1 MSWQAQENKSDIVKD
16 NPIAEKLAGD
26 EQQEQSQGLSLLER
40 LKVKIVHFFIC
51 KTKLWEQFYHFG
63 NWLEFEGSKVA
74 EEMNEST
81 LTIELSVDGVP
92 ESLRIGPKKHPH
104 ELDGYDKLWPFLLSL
119 GVHRLQ
125 LDSRL
130 EINQITD
137 VFTFLYS
144 FRKKIKKSQKE
155 RPSGLLLTNLFS
167 DKGIH
172 IACTFTSV
180 QNNNLN
186 ISYSYCVLS
195 FSRFI
200 RWFEKRQKTF
210 RDHRALFTAAPRYS
224 LLVAVFVLVPGL
236 IFAYLFKSLPLA
248 LVTCAEA
255 IILGSLVYVFLQSIG
270 SVEYD
275 NEEKS
280 YHLQKTYRQMKFYN
294 DRIIRDVKRARL
306 VQDKFVPEV
315 SNMPLSDKIEWAS
328 SFVPAMEIGGD
339 YFDIRQISDEQ
350 IAILFSDVSGHG
362 MSAAFITAILKTT
375 FQTCIDNNNSLVQLV
390 EKLNTA
396 LYRLTPDDS
405 FAAVFMAIYD
415 ASTNTFSYVNSGH
428 YPQPWLISARK
439 PGQLCP
445 IDEAGTVILGIMERI
460 EVESAECKLRSG
472 DIVLF
477 VSDGLVEAQNIDGEI
492 YGLDEFE
499 DLLKSKHPG
508 SPGQLVD
515 FIMDEIGRFSKNAEQ
530 TDDRTIL
537 AFQAK
542 EQT

>member
-1 MSWQAQENKSDIVKD
+1 
-16 NPIAEKLAGD
+16 
-26 EQQEQSQGLSLLER
+26 
-40 LKVKIVHFFIC
+40 
-51 KTKLWEQFYHFG
+51 
-63 NWLEFEGSKVA
+63 
-74 EEMNEST
+74 MNEST
-81 LTIELSVDGVP
+81 LTIELNADGVP
-92 ESLRIGPKKHPH
+92 ESLRIGLKKYPH
-104 ELDGYDKLWPFLLSL
+104 ELGGYDKLWPFLSSL
-119 GVHRLQ
+119 GIRRLV

-137 VFTFLYS
+137 VFMFLYS
-144 FRKKIKKSQKE
+144 VRKKIKKSQNE

-167 DKGIH
+167 DKGVH

-180 QNNNLN
+180 QNDKLN

-200 RWFEKRQKTF
+200 HWFEKKQKTF
-210 RDHRALFTAAPRYS
+210 RDHRALFNAAPRYAM
-224 LLVAVFVLVPGL
+224 LVGIFVLIPGL

-248 LVTCAEA
+248 LVTCTEA
-255 IILGSLVYVFLQSIG
+255 IILGSLVYAFLQSIG

-306 VQDKFVPEV
+306 VQDKFVPKV
-315 SNMPLSDKIEWAS
+315 STMPMSDRIEWAS
-328 SFVPAMEIGGD
+328 SFVPAMEVGGD
-339 YFDIRQISDEQ
+339 YFDVRQISDEQ

-375 FQTCIDNNNSLVQLV
+375 FQTCIDNDNSLAELV

-396 LYRLTPDDS
+396 LYRLTPEDS
-405 FAAVFMAIYD
+405 FAAVFVAIFE

-428 YPQPWLISARK
+428 YPQPWLISAKKNRE
-439 PGQLCP
+439 LYP
-445 IDEAGTVILGIMERI
+445 IDEAGTVILGIQERI
-460 EVESAECKLRSG
+460 KIESARCKLGPS

-477 VSDGLVEAQNIDGEI
+477 VSDGIIEAQNIDGDN
-492 YGLDEFE
+492 YGLDEFG
-499 DLLKSKHPG
+499 DLLKSKHSG
-508 SPGQLVD
+508 SPSQLVD
-515 FIMDEIGRFSKNAEQ
+515 FIMDEIGRFSKDAEQ
-530 TDDRTIL
+530 MDDRTIL
-537 AFQAK
+537 AFQVK

>member
-1 MSWQAQENKSDIVKD
+1 MSRQDQNNKLDVVKND
-16 NPIAEKLAGD
+16 HATEKLPGG
-26 EQQEQSQGLSLLER
+26 EQQEQSQGLSLFER
-40 LKVKIVHFFIC
+40 LKIKIVHFFIC

-63 NWLEFEGSKVA
+63 SWLEFEGSKVA

-81 LTIELSVDGVP
+81 LAIELSAEGVP
-92 ESLRIGPKKHPH
+92 ERLRIGLKKYPH
-104 ELDGYDKLWPFLLSL
+104 ELDVYDKLWPFLSSL
-119 GVHRLQ
+119 GIRRLV

-144 FRKKIKKSQKE
+144 FRKKIQKSQKKG
-155 RPSGLLLTNLFS
+155 PSGLLLTNLLS

-186 ISYSYCVLS
+186 ISYSYCVLN

-200 RWFEKRQKTF
+200 HWFEKRQKTF
-210 RDHRALFTAAPRYS
+210 RDHRALFNASPRYA
-224 LLVAVFVLVPGL
+224 LLVGIFVLIPGL
-236 IFAYLFKSLPLA
+236 LFAFYFQSFPLA
-248 LVTCAEA
+248 YITIAQA

-270 SVEYD
+270 SIEYD
-275 NEEKS
+275 NEEKT
-280 YHLQKTYRQMKFYN
+280 YHLQKTYRQMKLYN
-294 DRIIRDVKRARL
+294 DRIIRDIKRARL
-306 VQDKFVPEV
+306 VQDKFVPQV
-315 SNMPLSDKIEWAS
+315 SAMPLSNKIEWAS

-339 YFDIRQISDEQ
+339 YFDIRQISDER

-375 FQTCIDNNNSLVQLV
+375 FQSCIDNDNSLPELI

-396 LYRLTPDDS
+396 LYRLTPEDS
-405 FAAVFMAIYD
+405 FAAVFVATYD
-415 ASTNTFSYVNSGH
+415 LSTNTYSYINSGH
-428 YPQPWLISARK
+428 YPQPWLISAKK
-439 PGQLCP
+439 PGQLYP
-445 IDEAGTVILGIMERI
+445 IDEAGTVILGIQDRI
-460 EVESAECKLRSG
+460 AVESAECKLEPS

-477 VSDGLVEAQNIDGEI
+477 VSDGIIEAQNIDGDY

-499 DLLKSKHPG
+499 DLLKSKRSD
-508 SPGQLVD
+508 SPSQLVD
-515 FIMDEIGRFSKNAEQ
+515 FIMDEIGRFSKYAEQ

-537 AFQAK
+537 AFQVK